1 MIWTARNRIPKWWN
15 ILGRSFCFMGAV
27 KGRVHKGTFR
37 KKRLE
42 ILRTRLG
49 DVKILGLY

>member
-1 MIWTARNRIPKWWN
+1 MVEYSGAVF
-15 ILGRSFCFMGAV
+15 LFYGRGAV